1 MILPSAILGPVG
13 LAALAGAQEAKTP
26 LFAVSCV
33 SGLLIFAFFS
43 FCVFV
48 KVTPWADPLGRPSIG
63 TCSGCFP
70 NSFPTSLAG

>member
-43 FCVFV
+43 FCVRV
-48 KVTPWADPLGRPSIG
+48 HIHAQHV
-63 TCSGCFP
+63 
-70 NSFPTSLAG
+70 